1 MIFDDF
7 QSDVRLVQTICA
19 PLPPECSGGIA
30 LDIFTDILWSRS
42 TLNRKHLAEKKQRTK
57 NKKPQNNSLAKQ
69 KQKKKMK
76 MLQMF
81 AGCLAADR
89 ASSSLSYLFSLRQK
103 RFLSPCSRGRCD
115 AFAGQAVAQEK
126 KAFKGGTVFPAQRAS
141 SCVARRLR
149 TSRGDKIWLI
159 DGPLHPYCA
168 SIRATGAGRKR
179 RRRSNSR
186 D

>member
-1 MIFDDF
+1 MISNLMCDLCK
-7 QSDVRLVQTICA
+7 QS
-19 PLPPECSGGIA
+19 A
-30 LDIFTDILWSRS
+30 LLFLRSAVEVSLLISSRTFCGPGRRS
-42 TLNRKHLAEKKQRTK
+42 TESISPKKKQTK
-57 NKKPQNNSLAKQ
+57 KKPQNNSLAKQ
-69 KQKKKMK
+69 KEKKKMK

-81 AGCLAADR
+81 AGCLAADQ

-115 AFAGQAVAQEK
+115 AFAGQAVAQVK

>member
-1 MIFDDF
+1 MCDLCK
-7 QSDVRLVQTICA
+7 QS
-19 PLPPECSGGIA
+19 A
-30 LDIFTDILWSRS
+30 LLFLRSAVEVSLLISSRTFCGPGRRS
-42 TLNRKHLAEKKQRTK
+42 TESISPK
-57 NKKPQNNSLAKQ
+57 KKPKKKRKQ